1 MNNIIAVKD
10 LCEQELDF
18 LSNYIEFCKNRS
30 LFFVEDKNANSLV
43 LEFTA
48 HRMNAITIL
57 NKKKEFLE
65 KINKYISDNCEHEWI
80 DDTIDIDVEKSQQ
93 ITYCCKC
100 ETNKEY

>member
-1 MNNIIAVKD
+1 MNNIITIKE

-48 HRMNAITIL
+48 HRINALTVL
-57 NKKKEFLE
+57 KKKKEFLE
-65 KINKYISDNCEHEWI
+65 KINKYISDNCEHEWV
-80 DDTIDIDVEKSQQ
+80 DDSIDIDVERSQN
-93 ITYCCKC
+93 ITYCNKC
-100 ETNKEY
+100 EKNKEY

>member
-1 MNNIIAVKD
+1 MNNIITIKE

-48 HRMNAITIL
+48 HRINALTVL
-57 NKKKEFLE
+57 KKKKEFLE
-65 KINKYISDNCEHEWI
+65 KINKYISDNCEHEWV
-80 DDTIDIDVEKSQQ
+80 DDSIDIDVERSQN
-93 ITYCCKC
+93 ITYCNKC
-100 ETNKEY
+100 EKNKE